1 MVMQNLLGGLGNFA
15 ALRGVAPPTKV
26 IPATQQPFKRHLG
39 VTDGLPVGVYGTD
52 ALVAAIVFGIPL
64 LQWGLI
70 WQTIVPPQQ
79 RIRWGFG
86 SPATPQNQGYM
97 WFYSCDVGVTLTTGI
112 LRLVQANARQTK
124 VLTVLEIDD
133 TALHAALAGAG
144 ILLPALP
151 LLNKNE
157 KVALPEK
164 REFPLVGEDSL
175 LQLWYYPIARGL
187 IDTNCNFSIPV
198 TVYQ

>member
-1 MVMQNLLGGLGNFA
+1 MVMQNILGQLANLGA
-15 ALRGVAPPTKV
+15 VAGAPAKV
-26 IPATQQPFKRHLG
+26 APATQQPFKRHLG
-39 VTDGLPVGVYGTD
+39 VQDGLPVAVYGTD
-52 ALVAAIVFGIPL
+52 ALVNGILVAIPL

-79 RIRWGFG
+79 RISWGFG

-97 WFYSCDVGVTLTTGI
+97 WFYSMDPGVNFSVGI

-124 VLTVLEIDD
+124 VLTVLEVDD
-133 TALHAALAGAG
+133 TALHAALAGAA
-144 ILLPALP
+144 ILPAAAP

-175 LQLWYYPIARGL
+175 LQLWYYPIVISGVVA
-187 IDTNCNFSIPV
+187 DVCNFSIPV